1 MAQTRQQRIWWSMAG
16 AFAAAIVA
24 GLACG
29 ALMRFSHRW
38 PEALLFAVM
47 SLVVLLAIAAAT
59 PLWRRLD
66 DMAREAHA
74 TAWYWG
80 GLAGLGI
87 GLVWLIALYGVRSQM
102 FQGAALVVLLEV
114 AGYGLC
120 WLGWWAMRRSREA

>member
-1 MAQTRQQRIWWSMAG
+1 
-16 AFAAAIVA
+16 
-24 GLACG
+24 
-29 ALMRFSHRW
+29 MRFSHRW

-47 SLVVLLAIAAAT
+47 SLVVLLAVAAAT

-80 GLAGLGI
+80 GSAGLGI
-87 GLVWLIALYGVRSQM
+87 GLVCLIALYGVRSQM
-102 FQGAALVVLLEV
+102 FQGAALVALLEV